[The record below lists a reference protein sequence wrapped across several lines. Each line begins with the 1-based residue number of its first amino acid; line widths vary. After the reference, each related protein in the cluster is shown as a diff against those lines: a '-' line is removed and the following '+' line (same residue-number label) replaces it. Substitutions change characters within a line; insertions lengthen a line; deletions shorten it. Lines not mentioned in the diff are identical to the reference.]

1 MDEKGW
7 PFLSRWPRLAREMAK
22 SKRGWEAA
30 GLGGWAGGLGHI
42 PLDIGEMGAVLV
54 EEAGC
59 EGLQRGMGQQDRPSV
74 DEG

>member
-1 MDEKGW
+1 
-7 PFLSRWPRLAREMAK
+7 MAK

-30 GLGGWAGGLGHI
+30 GLGGWAWGVGQELAPGWII
-42 PLDIGEMGAVLV
+42 PFDIGEMGAVLV